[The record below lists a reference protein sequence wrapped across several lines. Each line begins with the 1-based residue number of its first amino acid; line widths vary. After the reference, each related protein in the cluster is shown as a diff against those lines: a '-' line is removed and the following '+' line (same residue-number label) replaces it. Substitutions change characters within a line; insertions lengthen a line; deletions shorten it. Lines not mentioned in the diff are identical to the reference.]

1 MHQSVRF
8 LHSADLHL
16 DSPYK
21 GMRHLP
27 GNILTDVKASTFKAF
42 RRLIDLA
49 IEQQV
54 DFVLLVGD
62 LFDQDSASLKSLVA
76 LKDGLKKL
84 EQHNIKAF
92 ISFGNHDY
100 QMLKKVDLTF
110 PSNTYVFTQQ
120 DVTSFPFEKDGE
132 ILADIHGFSYES
144 RAVTESKVHE
154 YSPVSND
161 RFQIATLHGSSKTNN
176 EHDQY
181 APFLLEQLKATPFDY
196 WALGHIHKR
205 EILSYQPYIV
215 YPGNIQGRHIKET
228 GEKGCYIV
236 DLSQNQTQ
244 IQFHQLQDILFVEE
258 ELTFMNCTA
267 FDELVE
273 QLKAYK
279 DRLRHESGKVWIRI
293 TVFVQDHLRQYEEEL
308 LHLLNEGENDEEDW
322 VWIQSLKLD
331 QVVQY
336 DRKQLKQSNQFVGEV
351 IKMMDETDDS
361 KRYLDDLLNNRH
373 FKQQIGTL
381 TKQDLEQIEVE
392 AEQLIIEKLLK
403 DGRD

>member
-1 MHQSVRF
+1 M
-8 LHSADLHL
+8 
-16 DSPYK
+16 
-21 GMRHLP
+21 
-27 GNILTDVKASTFKAF
+27 
-42 RRLIDLA
+42 
-49 IEQQV
+49 
-54 DFVLLVGD
+54 
-62 LFDQDSASLKSLVA
+62 
-76 LKDGLKKL
+76 
-84 EQHNIKAF
+84 
-92 ISFGNHDY
+92 
-100 QMLKKVDLTF
+100 DLTF

-120 DVTSFPFEKDGE
+120 AVTSFPFKKDGQV
-132 ILADIHGFSYES
+132 LADIHGFSYES

-154 YSPVSND
+154 YSPVSKG

-181 APFLLEQLKATPFDY
+181 APFLLEQLKATSFDY

-244 IQFHQLQDILFVEE
+244 IQFHQLHDILFVEE
-258 ELTFMNCTA
+258 ELTYMNCHA
-267 FDELVE
+267 FDDLVE

-279 DRLRHESGKVWIRI
+279 DRLRHESGKVWLRI
-293 TVFVQDHLRQYEEEL
+293 EVFVQDQLRQYEEEL
-308 LHLLNEGENDEEDW
+308 LHLLNEGENEEEDW

-351 IKMMDETDDS
+351 IKMIDDKDDS
-361 KRYLDDLLNNRH
+361 KQYLDDLLNNRH

-381 TKQDLEQIEVE
+381 TKHDLEQIEAE